1 MTEVNT
7 RFPVSLTKEEVKAI
21 IRGLHEIFLEEEL
34 KTGLIER
41 LRLRLAQREQEL
53 ANLKELMEG
62 PDMQV
67 GIQVFSLDILLTSKL
82 FTFSQN
88 CSIMYM

>member
-1 MTEVNT
+1 MTEVNA

-21 IRGLHEIFLEEEL
+21 IRGLREIFLEEEL
-34 KTGLIER
+34 KTGLIKR

-67 GIQVFSLDILLTSKL
+67 GI
-82 FTFSQN
+82 
-88 CSIMYM
+88 

>member
-1 MTEVNT
+1 MEIAMTEVNA

-67 GIQVFSLDILLTSKL
+67 GI
-82 FTFSQN
+82 
-88 CSIMYM
+88 

>member
-1 MTEVNT
+1 MEIAMTEVNA

-21 IRGLHEIFLEEEL
+21 IRGLREIFLEEEL
-34 KTGLIER
+34 KTGLIKR

-67 GIQVFSLDILLTSKL
+67 GI
-82 FTFSQN
+82 
-88 CSIMYM
+88 

>member
-7 RFPVSLTKEEVKAI
+7 RFPVSLTKEEIKAI

-67 GIQVFSLDILLTSKL
+67 GI
-82 FTFSQN
+82 
-88 CSIMYM
+88 

>member
-1 MTEVNT
+1 MTHTTSQTEIAMTEVNT

-21 IRGLHEIFLEEEL
+21 IRGLREIFLEEEL

-67 GIQVFSLDILLTSKL
+67 GI
-82 FTFSQN
+82 
-88 CSIMYM
+88 

>member
-67 GIQVFSLDILLTSKL
+67 GI
-82 FTFSQN
+82 
-88 CSIMYM
+88 

>member
-1 MTEVNT
+1 LTHTTSQTEIAMTEVNT

-67 GIQVFSLDILLTSKL
+67 GI
-82 FTFSQN
+82 
-88 CSIMYM
+88 

>member
-7 RFPVSLTKEEVKAI
+7 RFPVSLTKEEIKAI

-41 LRLRLAQREQEL
+41 LRSRLAQREQEL

-67 GIQVFSLDILLTSKL
+67 GI
-82 FTFSQN
+82 
-88 CSIMYM
+88 

>member
-21 IRGLHEIFLEEEL
+21 IRGLHEIFLKEEL

-41 LRLRLAQREQEL
+41 LRLRLTQREQEL

-67 GIQVFSLDILLTSKL
+67 GI
-82 FTFSQN
+82 
-88 CSIMYM
+88 

>member
-1 MTEVNT
+1 MTHTTSQTEIAMTEANT

-67 GIQVFSLDILLTSKL
+67 GI
-82 FTFSQN
+82 
-88 CSIMYM
+88 

>member
-1 MTEVNT
+1 MTEVNA

-67 GIQVFSLDILLTSKL
+67 GI
-82 FTFSQN
+82 
-88 CSIMYM
+88 

>member
-1 MTEVNT
+1 MTEVNA

-21 IRGLHEIFLEEEL
+21 IRGLREIFLDEEL

-41 LRLRLAQREQEL
+41 LRLRLTQREQEL

-67 GIQVFSLDILLTSKL
+67 GI
-82 FTFSQN
+82 
-88 CSIMYM
+88 

>member
-1 MTEVNT
+1 MLTHTTSQTEIAMTEVNT
-7 RFPVSLTKEEVKAI
+7 RFPVSLTKEEIKAI

-67 GIQVFSLDILLTSKL
+67 GI
-82 FTFSQN
+82 
-88 CSIMYM
+88 

>member
-21 IRGLHEIFLEEEL
+21 IRGLHEIFLKDEL

-41 LRLRLAQREQEL
+41 LRLRLTQREQEL

-67 GIQVFSLDILLTSKL
+67 GI
-82 FTFSQN
+82 
-88 CSIMYM
+88 

>member
-21 IRGLHEIFLEEEL
+21 IRGLREIFLEEEL
-34 KTGLIER
+34 KTGLIKR

-67 GIQVFSLDILLTSKL
+67 GI
-82 FTFSQN
+82 
-88 CSIMYM
+88 

>member
-7 RFPVSLTKEEVKAI
+7 RFPVNLTKEEVKAI

-67 GIQVFSLDILLTSKL
+67 GI
-82 FTFSQN
+82 
-88 CSIMYM
+88 

>member
-7 RFPVSLTKEEVKAI
+7 RFPVSLTKEEVKAL

-67 GIQVFSLDILLTSKL
+67 GI
-82 FTFSQN
+82 
-88 CSIMYM
+88 

>member
-1 MTEVNT
+1 MTHTTSQTEIAMTEVNT

-67 GIQVFSLDILLTSKL
+67 GI
-82 FTFSQN
+82 
-88 CSIMYM
+88 

>member
-21 IRGLHEIFLEEEL
+21 IRGLREIFLEEEL

-62 PDMQV
+62 PDLQV
-67 GIQVFSLDILLTSKL
+67 GI
-82 FTFSQN
+82 
-88 CSIMYM
+88 

>member
-1 MTEVNT
+1 MLTHTTSQTEIAMTEVNT

-67 GIQVFSLDILLTSKL
+67 GI
-82 FTFSQN
+82 
-88 CSIMYM
+88 

>member
-21 IRGLHEIFLEEEL
+21 IRGLREIFLDEEL

-41 LRLRLAQREQEL
+41 LRLRLTQREQEL

-67 GIQVFSLDILLTSKL
+67 GI
-82 FTFSQN
+82 
-88 CSIMYM
+88 